1 MVIRSID
8 GIRIASTTSIQTLM
22 QSDFDLVINDVTFRV
37 ATPPFQSSST
47 SSLVVDDEMKRMGD
61 VRALVGQLY
70 EVRNGVSP
78 PPFSV
83 VSDMPSDG
91 RISEVIYLSISDQM
105 IMPNF
110 IHSFISLNHISGT
123 AY

>member
-22 QSDFDLVINDVTFRV
+22 QSDFDLVINDVTLRV

-70 EVRNGVSP
+70 EVR
-78 PPFSV
+78 
-83 VSDMPSDG
+83 
-91 RISEVIYLSISDQM
+91 VIFVLFFRKEIAICS
-105 IMPNF
+105 PNF
-110 IHSFISLNHISGT
+110 VQVGKGRNRKALFCRVRHQKMLS
-123 AY
+123 

>member
-91 RISEVIYLSISDQM
+91 RISEVIC
-105 IMPNF
+105 
-110 IHSFISLNHISGT
+110 
-123 AY
+123 

>member
-22 QSDFDLVINDVTFRV
+22 QSDFDLVINDVTLRV

-70 EVRNGVSP
+70 EVR
-78 PPFSV
+78 
-83 VSDMPSDG
+83 
-91 RISEVIYLSISDQM
+91 
-105 IMPNF
+105 
-110 IHSFISLNHISGT
+110 
-123 AY
+123 AYIKMGPD

>member
-22 QSDFDLVINDVTFRV
+22 QSDFDLVINDVTLRV

-70 EVRNGVSP
+70 EVRANIKLGGGSGRTD
-78 PPFSV
+78 FSK
-83 VSDMPSDG
+83 MPGG
-91 RISEVIYLSISDQM
+91 R
-105 IMPNF
+105 
-110 IHSFISLNHISGT
+110 G
-123 AY
+123 

>member
-22 QSDFDLVINDVTFRV
+22 QSDFDLVINDVTLRV

-70 EVRNGVSP
+70 EVRANIKLGSGRTD
-78 PPFSV
+78 FSK
-83 VSDMPSDG
+83 MPG
-91 RISEVIYLSISDQM
+91 
-105 IMPNF
+105 
-110 IHSFISLNHISGT
+110 GT
-123 AY
+123 G

>member
-70 EVRNGVSP
+70 EVRNGVSTHHL
-78 PPFSV
+78 V
-83 VSDMPSDG
+83 W
-91 RISEVIYLSISDQM
+91 YLICLLIVGYQKSSANQFLIK
-105 IMPNF
+105 
-110 IHSFISLNHISGT
+110 
-123 AY
+123 